1 MSDKKV
7 PALVEFPLKGVWF
20 YDRYTEAEV
29 HAHRKAVPQIPF
41 VADADRRA
49 VHAVGHDV
57 RVDGGVARVDVRD
70 QRGRDR
76 QRQGAED
83 LAGDRS
89 GPAVVDRR
97 GDPLAAARRVGLQR
111 AIAVPMC
118 LAGEIVGVLV
128 IHMSAPRTLERS
140 EIRVLQ
146 TLANQAV
153 IAIENA
159 AAYEQTKQL
168 ATTDAMTGVANHREL
183 ETYLERELQRARKTK
198 EPLALIMCDVDHFKQ
213 INDTVG
219 HPAGDSVLR
228 HLTRQILVPA
238 VRPKDLV
245 ARYGG
250 DEFVLVLRGADSRA
264 ALAVAERVRRT
275 VAGQAVLLD
284 GKAVS
289 NLSLSLGIAVF
300 PRDGDSREALVQA
313 ADQALYVAKR
323 TGRNRVV
330 RSEAAAGDTQLA
342 S

>member
-1 MSDKKV
+1 
-7 PALVEFPLKGVWF
+7 
-20 YDRYTEAEV
+20 
-29 HAHRKAVPQIPF
+29 
-41 VADADRRA
+41 
-49 VHAVGHDV
+49 
-57 RVDGGVARVDVRD
+57 
-70 QRGRDR
+70 
-76 QRQGAED
+76 
-83 LAGDRS
+83 
-89 GPAVVDRR
+89 
-97 GDPLAAARRVGLQR
+97 
-111 AIAVPMC
+111 
-118 LAGEIVGVLV
+118 
-128 IHMSAPRTLERS
+128 
-140 EIRVLQ
+140 
-146 TLANQAV
+146 
-153 IAIENA
+153 
-159 AAYEQTKQL
+159 
-168 ATTDAMTGVANHREL
+168 
-183 ETYLERELQRARKTK
+183 
-198 EPLALIMCDVDHFKQ
+198 IMCDVDHFKQ

-219 HPAGDSVLR
+219 HPAGDAVLR

-323 TGRNRVV
+323 TGRDRVV

-342 S
+342 T